1 MASGPSVVI
10 ITSLWAAPLSTFC
23 SGFGFKLVWPSSD
36 LPHQVWSGQR
46 WNIPLISSKAC
57 IKHRVV
63 AFAKKQTL
71 SNLKKCRHEKES
83 TSRALMNSDFPFSA
97 LSFRLHRLHPSMH
110 PCVFTLAVSV
120 FGLHEDNPM
129 LSRPSETS
137 HQQLSGQ
144 RWYKKDLYFKFK
156 PCKTHLQRR
165 GSYHVV
171 LVWGYTSIRVTRG
184 WG

>member
-10 ITSLWAAPLSTFC
+10 ITSPWAAPLSTFC

-46 WNIPLISSKAC
+46 WSISLISSKAC
-57 IKHRVV
+57 IKHHVV

-71 SNLKKCRHEKES
+71 SNLKNAGMKRS
-83 TSRALMNSDFPFSA
+83 RPVVLWWILTSHF
-97 LSFRLHRLHPSMH
+97 LHPSMH
-110 PCVFTLAVSV
+110 PCVFTLTVSV
-120 FGLHEDNPM
+120 FELYEDNPM

-144 RWYKKDLYFKFK
+144 RWYKKGLYFKFK
-156 PCKTHLQRR
+156 LCKTHLQRR

-171 LVWGYTSIRVTRG
+171 LVRGYTSTRVTRG